1 MVIQRWQTV
10 FLLLAS
16 IFIIVFCFIPVGY
29 LTGAAGDTIT
39 VYPCNYTLYFT
50 LNIVAAAILLFAIFQ
65 FRNTRRQRAI
75 TLIAM
80 FLIEVSLAIGIYFI
94 FISLPDSPKGDFGFG
109 SLLLPAALIAAF
121 IAYRR
126 ILADEKLLKSY
137 DRLR

>member
-16 IFIIVFCFIPVGY
+16 VFIIVFCFIPVGV
-29 LTGAAGDTIT
+29 LTDSAGDTFT
-39 VYPCNYTLYFT
+39 VYPCDYTLYLI
-50 LNIVAAAILLFAIFQ
+50 LNLAAAAILLIAIFL
-65 FRNTRRQRAI
+65 FSNTRRQRTV

-80 FLIEVSLAIGIYFI
+80 LLIEVSLAIGIYFI
-94 FISLPDSPKGDFGFG
+94 FTSLPDSPKGDFGAG

>member
-16 IFIIVFCFIPVGY
+16 ILIIVFCFIPVGY
-29 LTGAAGDTIT
+29 LTDTAGDTIA

-94 FISLPDSPKGDFGFG
+94 FISIPDSPKGDFGAG
-109 SLLLPAALIAAF
+109 GLLLPAALIAAF